1 MDNETFHYWD
11 GLTGG
16 YERSKTVVPKT
27 DSRRFTE
34 PGGRLRPPWKDLTTF
49 FIYFS
54 LVKS

>member
-1 MDNETFHYWD
+1 MGNETFHYWD

-34 PGGRLRPPWKDLTTF
+34 PGGREGKGANDSEGSTF
-49 FIYFS
+49 S
-54 LVKS
+54 QR

>member
-1 MDNETFHYWD
+1 MGNETSHYWD

-16 YERSKTVVPKT
+16 YDRSKTVVPKT